1 MAALLLA
8 ALLTWFVWSHTD
20 GTRLLAA
27 FVKIDWAYYAAA
39 VAALFGYQILRTL
52 RTRRLL
58 DPQPGFFKLFDT
70 LCILSVINAYLPAGV
85 GDIGIVYL
93 LRRRHGIGVHVG
105 AAALVIAAIADLAV
119 FFVLFVVLLAS
130 MAHMIPKQ
138 VYPVITGVGGA
149 LVVAIGSI
157 ILLGCVAGWDRT
169 AALSQQDSLLGRAI
183 RLSLSF
189 VEALQL
195 VRSPRVLLPV
205 LGLSAA
211 MWIFHYLQWLFIL
224 RAVGLTLSPA
234 SVLWI
239 YVLFFVAT
247 FLPVRGLAAMGPRIA
262 IWFFALQLVS
272 VQETQA
278 ATAAF
283 SVDILLQT
291 LSLWA
296 GAVPLL
302 ALLCSLVV
310 KRGGSA

>member
-1 MAALLLA
+1 
-8 ALLTWFVWSHTD
+8 
-20 GTRLLAA
+20 
-27 FVKIDWAYYAAA
+27 
-39 VAALFGYQILRTL
+39 
-52 RTRRLL
+52 
-58 DPQPGFFKLFDT
+58 
-70 LCILSVINAYLPAGV
+70 LSVINAYLPAGV